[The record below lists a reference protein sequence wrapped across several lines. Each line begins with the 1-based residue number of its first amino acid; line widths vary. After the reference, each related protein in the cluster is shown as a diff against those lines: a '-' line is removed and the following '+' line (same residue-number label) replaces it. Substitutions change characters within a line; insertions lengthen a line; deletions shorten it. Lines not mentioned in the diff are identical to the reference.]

1 MMLWTRKPKI
11 DTAAA
16 LGDASARMMKAIAS
30 GKGRGMAWIDFLAAD
45 AAHEAAAKANNE
57 ARGAS
62 AEPKM
67 RKP

>member
-1 MMLWTRKPKI
+1 MLWTRKPRP

-16 LGDASARMMKAIAS
+16 LGDASVMMMEAIAS

-45 AAHEAAAKANNE
+45 AAHEAAAKDDNE
-57 ARGAS
+57 ALRAS
-62 AEPKM
+62 AEPER